1 MIRFGQTE
9 GYMKNAKSKKGGDF
23 VWLLREVWHAV
34 VEIESILVVA
44 SGIAAEGSPQCLFHT
59 QGSESQG
66 SLRVPL
72 SLISH
77 VCDIV
82 SHGLDTLIYL
92 HKDSYFFRK

>member
-9 GYMKNAKSKKGGDF
+9 GYMTNAKSKKGGDF
-23 VWLLREVWHAV
+23 VWLLRKAV

-72 SLISH
+72 SPISH

-92 HKDSYFFRK
+92 NKDSYFFRK